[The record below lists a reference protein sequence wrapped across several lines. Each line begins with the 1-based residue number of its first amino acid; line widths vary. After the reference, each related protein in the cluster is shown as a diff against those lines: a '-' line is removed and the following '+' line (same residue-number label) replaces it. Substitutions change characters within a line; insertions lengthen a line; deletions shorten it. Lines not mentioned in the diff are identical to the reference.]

1 MKLNAELFE
10 YSNNI
15 TRAVFYL
22 IEDLNHYRMFVPVFV
37 SKVFK
42 QVPV

>member
-15 TRAVFYL
+15 TWAVFYL
-22 IEDLNHYRMFVPVFV
+22 IEDLNHYRMFV

-42 QVPV
+42 QVPVWS